1 MTDFLPINPFNT
13 WVMLLSDGE
22 HIAPLVFFANP
33 IALMSKTTF
42 YFVII
47 VLVSVA
53 VIESNYQK
61 KIIKLDCQKINGNSN
76 NEHE

>member
-1 MTDFLPINPFNT
+1 
-13 WVMLLSDGE
+13 MLLSDGE

-61 KIIKLDCQKINGNSN
+61 K
-76 NEHE
+76 